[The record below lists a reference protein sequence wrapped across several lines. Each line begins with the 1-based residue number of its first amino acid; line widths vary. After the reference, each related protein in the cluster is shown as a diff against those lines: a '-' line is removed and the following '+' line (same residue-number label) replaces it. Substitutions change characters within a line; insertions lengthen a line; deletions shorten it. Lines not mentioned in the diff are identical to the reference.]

1 MRHRFQ
7 VSQTPRT
14 AEADWYGQ
22 SGRDTGQEWKIVRHF
37 KQISNCQNE
46 SNIAVNRNVLLL
58 AASHL
63 CTPLACRGILIK
75 DHRETPALHGF
86 GSPVGTCVKA
96 PGRVASRRPRRNDE
110 CNIATGHSQAGVI
123 RVLYSRQTAHVD
135 SLYDPAR
142 PRATR
147 SGSTKAGLVNA
158 SCLGRGETVG
168 KPLATKSCAPIFLI
182 EGRCR
187 GLAL

>member
-22 SGRDTGQEWKIVRHF
+22 SGRDTGHEWKIVRHF

-58 AASHL
+58 AAAHL
-63 CTPLACRGILIK
+63 CTPLACQGILIK
-75 DHRETPALHGF
+75 DHRETSALFTDLVRPEEPALKLQDGERQGDLAVMMNATLRRSLT
-86 GSPVGTCVKA
+86 GSQPA
-96 PGRVASRRPRRNDE
+96 R
-110 CNIATGHSQAGVI
+110 
-123 RVLYSRQTAHVD
+123 VD
-135 SLYDPAR
+135 SLYDPAG
-142 PRATR
+142 PHATCSR
-147 SGSTKAGLVNA
+147 STKAGLVNA

-168 KPLATKSCAPIFLI
+168 KPLATKSCAPILVS
-182 EGRCR
+182 ERRCR